1 MDDKIWHFEKD
12 LKKTTSCTVIIII
25 IIIIIITIT
34 IIITSI
40 KKKINILIAQI
51 PCEYDQMRV
60 TNVST
65 KGLEFRTWL
74 AQSVN
79 DKRVKVIY
87 WYVSWYENGKLV

>member
-1 MDDKIWHFEKD
+1 M
-12 LKKTTSCTVIIII
+12 
-25 IIIIIITIT
+25 
-34 IIITSI
+34 
-40 KKKINILIAQI
+40 NILIAQI

-79 DKRVKVIY
+79 DKRVKVTY
-87 WYVSWYENGKLV
+87 

>member
-1 MDDKIWHFEKD
+1 MFSLYNNNNNNNNNNI
-12 LKKTTSCTVIIII
+12 
-25 IIIIIITIT
+25 IT

-40 KKKINILIAQI
+40 ITKIKMNILIAQI

-79 DKRVKVIY
+79 DKRVKVTY
-87 WYVSWYENGKLV
+87 